1 MTKHDYINIINPRV
15 FSLVHPRILSHE
27 DDLTMV
33 CHHGL
38 THQDLY
44 VTDEVYRL
52 VAKGKAFREAAKG
65 ETKHMDVSKN
75 RGENP
80 HKWMVQIME
89 NPTKTG

>member
-1 MTKHDYINIINPRV
+1 MTIYILNPWV

-38 THQDLY
+38 NHQDLY

-65 ETKHMDVSKN
+65 ETKHMGVSTF
-75 RGENP
+75 RGKTPTNG
-80 HKWMVQIME
+80 WFIME
-89 NPTKTG
+89 NPTKSG